1 MADLELRAAEPTPAG
16 ALPRQRGRPPLLIV
30 SLLERSPR
38 TLAMTR
44 WGPLA
49 GAAVAI
55 AALHGRD
62 NTSLTDYGLGP
73 RLPPLWYAGVLLVVL
88 GTAASL
94 MARRFSGHR
103 AAAYVAALVGTL
115 YGTPILLAAVPR
127 YPWVYKHVGV
137 TRYLSAH
144 GSVDWSIDIY
154 HRWPGFFA
162 GDAFMS
168 WAMGQPDPTS
178 YARWAELLFA
188 SINAILIVGIVT
200 TLTGRS
206 RAGWGSAA
214 VLTVSNWVGQSYYSP
229 QALGMALALACYL
242 VVLRHLYVPGA
253 GRMAMVLERIAVRVT
268 RSGANADRAAVPP
281 MRRWPRWQAITVA
294 LSLFGV
300 TVATH
305 QLTPFMVIAG
315 MAILVVLGRV
325 RPWWIVVAMIAMA
338 LGYLSLHFGHIEGRF
353 GLFSGLNPLAN
364 AKHSDVYQ
372 SEPMSGKM
380 WNARASWALTA
391 VVVSLALWGAVSM
404 TRRGL
409 ARTAVPLAGLAASP
423 IFLLFGQNYGG
434 EATLRVFL
442 FSVPWLAA
450 LAFSAMDPHLIG
462 RRRRALLRPALWLVV
477 IVALFVPA
485 GYGQEELVAVK
496 PGEVEASHWFYRH
509 AEAGTVLMLT
519 GPGFPGRSDAR
530 YNEFR
535 GPKSDDDPNLLRT
548 EILRHRPLGSS
559 RDVRLAV
566 ELISQ
571 YSPRGYL
578 CFSDTQT
585 LYARIFRLVPD
596 GSLQSLETALARS
609 GRFRLVFKNN
619 SARIYQ
625 LVQG

>member
-1 MADLELRAAEPTPAG
+1 
-16 ALPRQRGRPPLLIV
+16 
-30 SLLERSPR
+30 
-38 TLAMTR
+38 
-44 WGPLA
+44 
-49 GAAVAI
+49 
-55 AALHGRD
+55 
-62 NTSLTDYGLGP
+62 
-73 RLPPLWYAGVLLVVL
+73 L

-94 MARRFSGHR
+94 VARRFSGHR
-103 AAAYVAALVGTL
+103 AAAYVAALVVTL
-115 YGTPILLAAVPR
+115 YGTPILLADVPR
-127 YPWVYKHVGV
+127 YPWVYKHIGV
-137 TRYLSAH
+137 TRYLTAH

-168 WAMGQPDPTS
+168 WAMGQSDPTA

-188 SINAILIVGIVT
+188 SINAILIVGIMT

-206 RAGWGSAA
+206 RTGWGSAA
-214 VLTVSNWVGQSYYSP
+214 VLTASNWIGQSYYSP
-229 QALGMALALACYL
+229 QALGMALTLAFYL

-253 GRMAMVLERIAVRVT
+253 GRMATALERIAIRAT
-268 RSGANADRAAVPP
+268 RSGSNADRPAVPP

-300 TVATH
+300 IVATH

-315 MAILVVLGRV
+315 MAILVFLGRV

-372 SEPMSGKM
+372 SEPMSGKT

-391 VVVSLALWGAVSM
+391 VVLSLALWGAVSL

-409 ARTAVPLAGLAASP
+409 ARTAVPLVCLAASP
-423 IFLLFGQNYGG
+423 VFLLFGQNYGG

-450 LAFSAMDPHLIG
+450 LAFSAMDPHLLG
-462 RRRRALLRPALWLVV
+462 RRRRRRAVLRPALWLVV

-485 GYGQEELVAVK
+485 CYGQEELAVVE
-496 PGEVEASHWFYRH
+496 PGEVVASHWFYRN
-509 AEAGTVLMLT
+509 ADTGTVLMMA

-548 EILRHRPLGSS
+548 DILRYRPLGSS

-596 GSLQSLETALARS
+596 GSLQNLEAALARS
-609 GRFRLVFKNN
+609 GRFRLVFRNDA
-619 SARIYQ
+619 ARIYQ
-625 LVQG
+625 LVPE